1 MTPALA
7 WVVGRG
13 GMLGSRVEH
22 RLRRAGKSVWAPAT
36 PIPWGAGPESRD
48 RLAASAGQFRHEA
61 KHGPWSVYWCAG
73 VGVTTSAAAA
83 LDQEREALD
92 VLLESL
98 AHNTGQPG
106 AVCIVS
112 SAGGVYAGSSTPPFD
127 ERSATQPLSP
137 YGETKLAM
145 ERAATE
151 WAERTGHRVL
161 IARLAN
167 LYGPGQDVSKPQGLV
182 TQLVRAHLLRQ
193 PLQVYVPL
201 DTTRDYIYVED
212 AADKIIAAT
221 SRLGELAAGSVVAKV
236 VASQQAMTIG
246 AVLGE
251 LGRVLHRR
259 LPIVLGSSPVSRFQ
273 ATDLRLRT
281 VVWTDLDHRGVT
293 PFPAGVH
300 ATVLDVTARL
310 RSARL

>member
-1 MTPALA
+1 
-7 WVVGRG
+7 
-13 GMLGSRVEH
+13 MLGSRVER
-22 RLRRAGKSVWAPAT
+22 RLRRDGASVWAPRT
-36 PIPWGAGPESRD
+36 PIPWGAGQASRD
-48 RLAASAGQFRHEA
+48 RLAASARQFRQEA
-61 KHGPWSVYWCAG
+61 KNGAWSVYWCAG
-73 VGVTTSAAAA
+73 AGVTASAPAS

-98 AHNTGQPG
+98 AHGTGEPG

-112 SAGGVYAGSSTPPFD
+112 SAGGVYAGSPTPPFD

-145 ERAATE
+145 EQAATE
-151 WAERTGHRVL
+151 WAERTSHRVL

-182 TQLVRAHLLRQ
+182 TQLVRAHMLRQ
-193 PLQVYVPL
+193 PLHVYVPL

-212 AADKIIAAT
+212 AVDKVVTAM
-221 SRLGELAAGSVVAKV
+221 SRLRGVAAGSAVTKV

-251 LGRVLHRR
+251 LSRVLHRR

-281 VVWTDLDHRGVT
+281 VVWTDVDHRAVT

-310 RSARL
+310 LVARL